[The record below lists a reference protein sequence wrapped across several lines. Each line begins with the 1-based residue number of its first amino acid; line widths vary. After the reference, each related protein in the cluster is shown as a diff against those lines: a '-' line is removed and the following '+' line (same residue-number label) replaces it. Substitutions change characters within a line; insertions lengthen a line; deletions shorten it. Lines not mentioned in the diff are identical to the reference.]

1 MKQNRKRREL
11 QNDEDNKSS
20 PRPSSACKRLRLD
33 KLSAAEEAASTD
45 DDTGEVDQDNAAAI
59 LPVKTEKS
67 PPLKQKSI
75 QQNEDLDATHFSELV
90 GEKDTDRS
98 EKKTKD
104 VSSSKWTRCD
114 QCSKRVLK
122 EDIHSHIGFLYNIFQ
137 WLTFWFRKIA

>member
-11 QNDEDNKSS
+11 QNDDDNKSS

-33 KLSAAEEAASTD
+33 KLSVAEEAASADGDTD
-45 DDTGEVDQDNAAAI
+45 EVDQGNAVAN

-75 QQNEDLDATHFSELV
+75 QQNEDSDATHFSELV
-90 GEKDTDRS
+90 GEKDTDRP
-98 EKKTKD
+98 EKQTTD

-122 EDIHSHIGFLYNIFQ
+122 EDVHSHIGFIYKIFQ
-137 WLTFWFRKIA
+137 WFTF